1 MKTNRTTIDNNEANN
16 EKQRNMEETILWT
29 VEGTA
34 NQLMVSSKTVK
45 RLIEE
50 EALPVVPIRGCIRI
64 PKQAVLDWV
73 EAQTRYNLGCV
84 GLAVRHPK
92 GERKC
97 LNNAKRRKVSTGVK
111 EVSTGGHLTQRQA
124 VGEFNALLEQPRRGK
139 R

>member
-1 MKTNRTTIDNNEANN
+1 MDTNRTTIDENEAKY
-16 EKQRNMEETILWT
+16 EKQQKLEETILWT

-50 EALPVVPIRGCIRI
+50 DALPVVPIRGCIRI

-73 EAQTRYNLGCV
+73 EAQTRYNWRCA
-84 GLAVRHPK
+84 GLAVRNPK

-97 LNNAKRRKVSTGVK
+97 LSSANVRKASNNEKTARS
-111 EVSTGGHLTQRQA
+111 GGHLSRTQA
-124 VGEFNALLEQPRRGK
+124 VEEFKALLGHPLIA
-139 R
+139 

>member
-1 MKTNRTTIDNNEANN
+1 MNSDEEMDGRQQTTS
-16 EKQRNMEETILWT
+16 ETILWT

-50 EALPVVPIRGCIRI
+50 GELPIVPIRGCIRV

-73 EAQTRYNLGCV
+73 ESQTRYNLGCV

-97 LNNAKRRKVSTGVK
+97 LNSAKRRKVSTGVK
-111 EVSTGGHLTQRQA
+111 EVGTGGHLTQRQA
-124 VGEFNALLEQPRRGK
+124 VGEFNALLGQPPRGK

>member
-1 MKTNRTTIDNNEANN
+1 MD
-16 EKQRNMEETILWT
+16 EKEQIHEKPLLWSRSEVAVQLGISGRKVDELIQQGTLPSMSIGRRIL
-29 VEGTA
+29 
-34 NQLMVSSKTVK
+34 
-45 RLIEE
+45 
-50 EALPVVPIRGCIRI
+50 VPR
-64 PKQAVLDWV
+64 QAVLDWV

>member
-50 EALPVVPIRGCIRI
+50 EALPVVPIRG
-64 PKQAVLDWV
+64 
-73 EAQTRYNLGCV
+73 
-84 GLAVRHPK
+84 
-92 GERKC
+92 
-97 LNNAKRRKVSTGVK
+97 
-111 EVSTGGHLTQRQA
+111 
-124 VGEFNALLEQPRRGK
+124 
-139 R
+139 

>member
-1 MKTNRTTIDNNEANN
+1 METITTTIDNNKLNN
-16 EKQRNMEETILWT
+16 ERKTITSEVTSWKVQKIATELS
-29 VEGTA
+29 
-34 NQLMVSSKTVK
+34 VSIKTVK
-45 RLIEE
+45 RLIDDGV
-50 EALPVVPIRGCIRI
+50 LPVVRIRGCIRV

-73 EAQTRYNLGCV
+73 EAQTRYNSRCA

-97 LNNAKRRKVSTGVK
+97 LNSAKRRKVSTGVK

-124 VGEFNALLEQPRRGK
+124 VGEFNALLGQPPRGK

>member
-50 EALPVVPIRGCIRI
+50 DALPVVPIRGCIRI

-73 EAQTRYNLGCV
+73 EAQTRYNWRCA
-84 GLAVRHPK
+84 GLAVRNPK

-97 LNNAKRRKVSTGVK
+97 VSAKRRKVSTSTVR
-111 EVSTGGHLTQRQA
+111 VSTGSVPTVMQA
-124 VGEFNALLEQPRRGK
+124 ARELGELLALPTKGK
-139 R
+139 P

>member
-1 MKTNRTTIDNNEANN
+1 MD
-16 EKQRNMEETILWT
+16 EKEQIHERPLLWSRSQ
-29 VEGTA
+29 VAVQLGISDRKVDELIKEGT
-34 NQLMVSSKTVK
+34 
-45 RLIEE
+45 
-50 EALPVVPIRGCIRI
+50 LPSTSIGRRVLVPR
-64 PKQAVLDWV
+64 QAVLDWV

-97 LNNAKRRKVSTGVK
+97 LNSAKRRKVSTGVK

>member
-1 MKTNRTTIDNNEANN
+1 MDTNRTTIDENEAKY
-16 EKQRNMEETILWT
+16 EKQQKLEETILWT

-50 EALPVVPIRGCIRI
+50 DALPVVPIRGCIRI

-73 EAQTRYNLGCV
+73 EAQTRYNWRCA
-84 GLAVRHPK
+84 GLAVRNPK

-97 LNNAKRRKVSTGVK
+97 LNSARKGKGSREDPGP
-111 EVSTGGHLTQRQA
+111 SSGGPLTQMQ
-124 VGEFNALLEQPRRGK
+124 VVEEFNALLGQPTRGK

>member
-1 MKTNRTTIDNNEANN
+1 MNSDEEMDGRQQTTS
-16 EKQRNMEETILWT
+16 ETILWT

-50 EALPVVPIRGCIRI
+50 DALPVMPIRGCIRI

-73 EAQTRYNLGCV
+73 EAQTRYNWRCA
-84 GLAVRHPK
+84 GLAVRNPK

-97 LNNAKRRKVSTGVK
+97 LSSARKGKGSREDPGQ
-111 EVSTGGHLTQRQA
+111 SSGGPLTQMQ
-124 VGEFNALLEQPRRGK
+124 VVEEFNALLGQPTRGK